1 MANDDRGLQELRDDF
16 HSMFGNSE
24 PVVAVNW
31 MSDDELSR
39 AICKKAIDQ
48 GIDPNKHGVIP
59 AAEML
64 SPELL
69 ARRKMTARLISDL
82 SQAAGLSEEH
92 AKDSLQ
98 ALGLLPADEA
108 PEAVSA
114 DVVPG
119 IEIDSPRTARALAQ
133 IKARRYQDNQAA
145 LATQAMLDA
154 FVQAEAAAE
163 AEAEAANGRDMD
175 KWLRP
180 LAVLMFAICCAHAMA
195 NAFVLAV
202 SFGLGYLFLCSNPK
216 AMLTRAARRLSSGDS
231 GPKALSAQETMR
243 WSSARECGRCKC
255 RKPAGESFRI
265 DRYKGSNIS
274 ISVCEMCQEHMLPR
288 KERSAPWHTPDHAK
302 CGRCN
307 RAANEGETFRWC
319 SHDGR
324 SQPICKYCEPYLNRR
339 R

>member
-1 MANDDRGLQELRDDF
+1 MANDDKGPQELRDDIHF
-16 HSMFGNSE
+16 MTGNSE

-69 ARRKMTARLISDL
+69 ARRRMTARLISDL

-114 DVVPG
+114 DLVPG
-119 IEIDSPRTARALAQ
+119 IEIHSPRTARALAQ
-133 IKARRYQDNQAA
+133 IKARRYQDDQAA
-145 LATQAMLDA
+145 LAFQAKLDA
-154 FVQAEAAAE
+154 LVREDREAE
-163 AEAEAANGRDMD
+163 AEAESGRDMD

-195 NAFVLAV
+195 NAFVLPL
-202 SFGLGYLFLCSNPK
+202 SFGLGYLLLCSTPK
-216 AMLTRAARRLSSGDS
+216 ATRARAARRLSSGDS
-231 GPKALSAQETMR
+231 DPKALSAQETMR
-243 WSSARECGRCKC
+243 WSTARECGRC
-255 RKPAGESFRI
+255 
-265 DRYKGSNIS
+265 
-274 ISVCEMCQEHMLPR
+274 
-288 KERSAPWHTPDHAK
+288 
-302 CGRCN
+302 N
-307 RAANEGETFRWC
+307 RARNEGEIFRWR
-319 SHDGR
+319 SYDGR
-324 SQPICKYCEPYLNRR
+324 SQPICKYCEPYLDRR